1 VDQKSNQNN
10 QQSKSQ
16 KKQKGQNDQN
26 PPNPNDDILKYT
38 PLVKN
43 IANYFFNINSGV
55 ELDDCIQEGFVGLLM
70 AKKRYDSSTGVSLG
84 AFAQRYI
91 FGKIYRSLL
100 GTKNLQHN
108 KKIILMNF
116 SDNIVDKRKN
126 IDEYYFELFDSLM
139 VNFDELK
146 YQVLQLILHNYKKN
160 EILKQLKITKEF
172 YDKVIDEF
180 KQYAG

>member
-1 VDQKSNQNN
+1 
-10 QQSKSQ
+10 
-16 KKQKGQNDQN
+16 
-26 PPNPNDDILKYT
+26 
-38 PLVKN
+38 
-43 IANYFFNINSGV
+43 
-55 ELDDCIQEGFVGLLM
+55 M